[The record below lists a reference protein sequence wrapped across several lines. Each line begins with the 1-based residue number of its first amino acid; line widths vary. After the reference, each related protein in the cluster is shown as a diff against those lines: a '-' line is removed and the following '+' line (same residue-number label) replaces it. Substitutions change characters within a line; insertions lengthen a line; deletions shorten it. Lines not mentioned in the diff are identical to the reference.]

1 MSLII
6 PSSSEIPVSPPSDAL
21 CFGARIVAPLCGI
34 SMLLAIWAALDT
46 NPLSVL
52 GEALESAAETF
63 GQATTNAR
71 ASAKVAAKKVR
82 KTFGTGVYK
91 TAYGIS
97 YGLVYSA
104 VFVTELL
111 PEDNVLRRGFEEG
124 AEAAL
129 DAAASRRLE
138 ISATRT
144 RSVETRK
151 KPAVRASSPVKTSK
165 ARTAAKPRKALA

>member
-1 MSLII
+1 MSAKA
-6 PSSSEIPVSPPSDAL
+6 EET
-21 CFGARIVAPLCGI
+21 
-34 SMLLAIWAALDT
+34 LDT

-63 GQATTNAR
+63 GKATTNAS

-138 ISATRT
+138 ASVTRT
-144 RSVETRK
+144 RSVEARK
-151 KPAVRASSPVKTSK
+151 KPAVRASSPIKIGK
-165 ARTAAKPRKALA
+165 ARTAAKPRKAGA

>member
-1 MSLII
+1 MSAKV
-6 PSSSEIPVSPPSDAL
+6 EE
-21 CFGARIVAPLCGI
+21 
-34 SMLLAIWAALDT
+34 ALDT
-46 NPLSVL
+46 SPLSVL

-82 KTFGTGVYK
+82 KTFGAGVYK

-97 YGLVYSA
+97 YGLVYGA

-111 PEDNVLRRGFEEG
+111 PKDNVLRRGFEDG

-129 DAAASRRLE
+129 DAVASKRVEASSTRRP
-138 ISATRT
+138 
-144 RSVETRK
+144 SVEARK
-151 KPAVRASSPVKTSK
+151 KPAASAGSLAKSK
-165 ARTAAKPRKALA
+165 QSRTLPKPRKARA